1 MNRKLVLAILYAIL
15 LITPVLSW
23 KFVENPLLIS
33 NLKETFLLS
42 SIVILAALYLLS
54 PSQSLKGISIPLKY
68 PLICLVSASVI
79 SILRSESPVA
89 SIRGFYYVLLLA
101 MFYGIVSVSIK
112 NKAERTRLIVSTI
125 IISSFISV
133 YFLMQY
139 FNIDPLGL
147 REDYPSATFTNQNF
161 LAGFFIIV
169 LPLSIAFTFMSH
181 QKLHRTIF
189 FLFTVLIFIAILF
202 TKTRGAWVSVALGT
216 AFFFYIARHDIKIR
230 KKGMVLALLLFAIF
244 TIAIVRLGEVGKS
257 SFAGRFKSIFNPEES
272 SNKHRILMWRSSL
285 DMIKD
290 SPWIGIGVGTF
301 EMNYPRYQGKY
312 LRLKEYSN
320 YTGSTIHA
328 HNEYVETA
336 AETGI
341 LGIGSLIWF
350 IIAIFKYGSDLLKNR
365 EREERLL
372 VVALLSGIATTL
384 FYGLFSF
391 PFHMPT
397 SSMLFWFF
405 IGILGSMVPQS
416 AITHY
421 LKRDVIARTPTLR
434 RRTWQSNLVFR
445 NFNNSVVADLGR
457 LNLWTI
463 RIGVVIITI
472 FILAWTIR
480 PFWANIHFYK
490 GYQSG
495 KAGNMDAAMTSFQKS
510 IRINPYDY
518 KSHYNL
524 AILYEDRNMPL
535 PAIDEYEKVLELYPV
550 HVETHIRLGN
560 LYTVV
565 GDLENALKEY
575 KKAEEIFPT
584 WQK

>member
-1 MNRKLVLAILYAIL
+1 MNRKLILAILYAIL

-54 PSQSLKGISIPLKY
+54 PSQSLKQISIPLKY

-79 SILRSESPVA
+79 SILRSKSPVA

-101 MFYGIVSVSIK
+101 VFYGIVSVSIK
-112 NKAERTRLIVSTI
+112 NKPERTRLVVSTI

-147 REDYPSATFTNQNF
+147 REVYPSATFTNQNF
-161 LAGFFIIV
+161 LAGFLIIV
-169 LPLSIAFTFMSH
+169 LPLSIAFAFMSH
-181 QKLHRTIF
+181 QKLHRIIF
-189 FLFTVLIFIAILF
+189 LLSIALIFISILF
-202 TKTRGAWVSVALGT
+202 TKTRGAWVSMALGT

-230 KKGMVLALLLFAIF
+230 KKGMVLALLLFAVF
-244 TIAIVRLGEVGKS
+244 TITIVRLNEGERS
-257 SFAGRFKSIFNPEES
+257 SLAERFKSIFNLEES

-290 SPWIGIGVGTF
+290 SPWIGIGIGTF
-301 EMNYPRYQGKY
+301 EMNYPAYQGPY
-312 LRLKEYSN
+312 LRLKGYSN

-328 HNEYVETA
+328 HNEYIETA
-336 AETGI
+336 AEMGI

-350 IIAIFKYGSDLLKNR
+350 IIAIFKYGFRLLGNR
-365 EREERLL
+365 GKEERLL
-372 VVALLSGIATTL
+372 IVALLSGIATTL

-397 SSMLFWFF
+397 TSMLFWFF
-405 IGILGSMVPQS
+405 IGILGSMAPQLS
-416 AITHY
+416 QDSTSQPPQY
-421 LKRDVIARTPTLR
+421 LP
-434 RRTWQSNLVFR
+434 
-445 NFNNSVVADLGR
+445 
-457 LNLWTI
+457 LWTI
-463 RIGVVIITI
+463 RIGIVIITI
-472 FILAWTIR
+472 FILVWTIR
-480 PFWANIHFYK
+480 PFLANIYFYK
-490 GYQSG
+490 GYQYG
-495 KAGNMDAAMTSFQKS
+495 KMGKREEGINSFQKS

-524 AILYEDRNMPL
+524 AIIYEDRNMPI

-550 HVETHIRLGN
+550 HVETHLRLGN
-560 LYTVV
+560 LYTIV
-565 GDLENALKEY
+565 GDLENAMKEY
-575 KKAEEIFPT
+575 KKAEEIFPNA
-584 WQK
+584 K

>member
-42 SIVILAALYLLS
+42 SIVILAALYLLN
-54 PSQSLKGISIPLKY
+54 PSQSLKQISIPLKY
-68 PLICLVSASVI
+68 PVLCLVSASVI
-79 SILRSESPVA
+79 SILRSKSPVA
-89 SIRGFYYVLLLA
+89 SIHGFYYVLLLA
-101 MFYGIVSVSIK
+101 MFYGIVSASIK
-112 NKAERTRLIVSTI
+112 KMGERTGFITSLIIVS
-125 IISSFISV
+125 SLISV

-161 LAGFFIIV
+161 LAGFLIIV
-169 LPLSIAFTFMSH
+169 LPLSIAFAFMSH
-181 QKLHRTIF
+181 QKLYRIIF
-189 FLFTVLIFIAILF
+189 LLSIALIFISILF
-202 TKTRGAWVSVALGT
+202 TKTRGAWVSMALGT
-216 AFFFYIARHDIKIR
+216 AFFFYIARHDITIR
-230 KKGMVLALLLFAIF
+230 KKRMVLALLLFAVF
-244 TIAIVRLGEVGKS
+244 TIAIVRLGEGEKS
-257 SFAGRFKSIFNPEES
+257 SFAERFKSIFNLEES

-290 SPWIGIGVGTF
+290 SPWIGIGIGTF
-301 EMNYPRYQGKY
+301 EINYPAYQGKY

-328 HNEYVETA
+328 HNEYIETA

-350 IIAIFKYGSDLLKNR
+350 IIAIFKYGFSLLKNR

-372 VVALLSGIATTL
+372 IIAILSCIATTL

-405 IGILGSMVPQS
+405 IGILGSMAPQLS
-416 AITHY
+416 QDSTSQ
-421 LKRDVIARTPTLR
+421 LP
-434 RRTWQSNLVFR
+434 Q
-445 NFNNSVVADLGR
+445 NSH
-457 LNLWTI
+457 LWTI

-480 PFWANIHFYK
+480 PFLANIHFYK

-495 KAGNMDAAMTSFQKS
+495 KAGSMDAAMTSFQKS

-550 HVETHIRLGN
+550 HVETHLRLGN
-560 LYTVV
+560 LYTIV
-565 GDLENALKEY
+565 GDLENAMREY
-575 KKAEEIFPT
+575 KKAEKIFPNA
-584 WQK
+584 KIH